1 MSADTPAAGGEIKP
15 VVKNDGKPSFQH
27 GGRNNANRRD
37 NYIKKEKFL
46 GADPNLRGHVFEAKR
61 SRSEQVANFTNVDNI
76 IKAQVG
82 TECDPF
88 VLESLEKDAN
98 TLPEEP
104 QPVTTGAD
112 NDIMSGVEKMKYKAK
127 YDRYLNRVDKVE
139 MQLKQTYSKYY
150 GQCDEDMKASLK
162 EDSDFVRSHQEKDI
176 VKLRKMLKN
185 INFNYKKSEEPIKHY
200 GKPTKT
206 SSTCAN
212 IKWTSRNTS
221 RNLKLFIR

>member
-1 MSADTPAAGGEIKP
+1 M
-15 VVKNDGKPSFQH
+15 
-27 GGRNNANRRD
+27 
-37 NYIKKEKFL
+37 
-46 GADPNLRGHVFEAKR
+46 
-61 SRSEQVANFTNVDNI
+61 
-76 IKAQVG
+76 
-82 TECDPF
+82 
-88 VLESLEKDAN
+88 EKDAN